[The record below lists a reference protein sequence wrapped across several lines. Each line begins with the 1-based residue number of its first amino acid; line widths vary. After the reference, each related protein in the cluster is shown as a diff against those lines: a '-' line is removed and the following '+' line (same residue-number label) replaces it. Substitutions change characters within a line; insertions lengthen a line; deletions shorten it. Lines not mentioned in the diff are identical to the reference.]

1 MFRKQCYLLLTF
13 LFCCC
18 GTSKM
23 QSNESEVATKSPTD
37 EIVFAVFK
45 MTKKAN
51 QNTIEI
57 ISTTKSNGK
66 MKPEIERPIDSEN
79 YLTLEIFE
87 NDNLVQT
94 KRVEHPLLKNVE
106 YLNDNNQY
114 VSKQVDLD
122 DAEFFIR
129 LQKKEGFTKVRIWET
144 LKDTPKKELQTFK
157 L

>member
-1 MFRKQCYLLLTF
+1 
-13 LFCCC
+13 
-18 GTSKM
+18 M